1 MSQKT
6 PTPHINASPED
17 VAKVVL
23 MPGDP
28 LRAKFIAE
36 NFLENA
42 TLFNNVRGV
51 QGYTGEYNGKRVS
64 VMASGM
70 GMPSIGIYSYELF
83 NFFDVDC
90 IIRVGSAGALQKEV
104 KVRDIVL
111 GMGACTNSEYA
122 EQYALGGHFAPIC
135 DYGVLECAVSTAK
148 EKGLNI
154 HVGNIFSSDTFYDDN
169 GGGLKW
175 QKMGVLAVEMEA
187 AALYMN
193 AARAGKKALAICTV
207 SDSLV
212 TGESTSSEERE
223 KSFTDM
229 MRLALDVAA
238 RIQE

>member
-1 MSQKT
+1 MSEKT
-6 PTPHINASPED
+6 PTPHIKAAPSD
-17 VAKVVL
+17 IAKVVL

-28 LRAKFIAE
+28 LRSEYVAK
-36 NFLENA
+36 NFLKDA
-42 TLFNNVRGV
+42 VLFNNVRGV
-51 QGYTGEYNGKRVS
+51 QGYTGEWNGKKVS

-70 GMPSIGIYSYELF
+70 GMPSIGIYSYELY

-90 IIRVGSAGALQKEV
+90 IIRIGSAGALQEQV
-104 KVRDIVL
+104 KVRDIVF
-111 GMGACTNSEYA
+111 GMGACTNSAYS

-135 DYGVLECAVSTAK
+135 DYATLECAVDIAK
-148 EKGLNI
+148 SKGI
-154 HVGNIFSSDTFYDDN
+154 DYHVGNLFSSDTFYDEN

-212 TGESTSSEERE
+212 TGESTTSDERM
-223 KSFTDM
+223 SGFTDM

-238 RIQE
+238 KIQE